1 MVTYAL
7 PDAMQSAETPAR
19 DAYGNQNSYERLRM
33 RRIAAACAAALILS
47 AAEAALA
54 DDQGIDV
61 AQIRCAQLLQ
71 SDDKAKSFMMS
82 WIVGYLSA
90 KNNNTVMSSDYMAK
104 LGTYLETYC
113 GENPDTPVLDAAGQ
127 MK

>member
-1 MVTYAL
+1 MK
-7 PDAMQSAETPAR
+7 
-19 DAYGNQNSYERLRM
+19 
-33 RRIAAACAAALILS
+33 RIAAIFAAAAMLYFTQ
-47 AAEAALA
+47 AAGA
-54 DDQGIDV
+54 DDQGIDI
-61 AQIRCAQLLQ
+61 AQIKCAQLLQ

-104 LGTYLETYC
+104 LGTYLETYS

>member
-1 MVTYAL
+1 MK
-7 PDAMQSAETPAR
+7 
-19 DAYGNQNSYERLRM
+19 
-33 RRIAAACAAALILS
+33 RIAAIFVAAAMLYFTQ
-47 AAEAALA
+47 AAGA
-54 DDQGIDV
+54 DDQGIDI
-61 AQIRCAQLLQ
+61 AQIKCAQLLQ